1 MSRGGSPRDLQDVPA
16 TALLTL
22 WARAVETRSKD
33 PLLVDEHAVA
43 ALERLDFDVSV
54 FDQLDPTVRET
65 TVAGTVVRAAQI
77 DAIVRRFVA
86 EHPGGRVV
94 SLGCGLDSRS
104 RRLDDGMTRWLDVD
118 LPEMIAIRRQ
128 LFEPTAR
135 HRMMAASM
143 FDDAV
148 MAELSARDDR
158 GLLIVCEGVLLYLR
172 GEQVESWLI
181 RLAREVPRATLVF
194 DVVGT
199 RLCDEHHPAVLAM
212 QQDAPV
218 EWGIDDPAALSH
230 LHPALRL
237 VEHRSVYDCFE
248 PRWRALA
255 DALPTLRERVGQGV
269 VTLAIDGGPHDE

>member
-1 MSRGGSPRDLQDVPA
+1 MSRGGSTRDLQDVPA

-43 ALERLDFDVSV
+43 ALERLDFDVSI
-54 FDQLDPTVRET
+54 FDGLDAMVRET
-65 TVAGTVVRAAQI
+65 TIAGTVVRAAQI
-77 DAIVRRFVA
+77 DASVRRFA
-86 EHPGGRVV
+86 AAHPGGRVV

-104 RRLDDGMTRWLDVD
+104 QRLDDGETRWLDVD
-118 LPEMIAIRRQ
+118 LPEVIAIRQQ
-128 LFEPTAR
+128 LFEPTVR

-148 MAELSARDDR
+148 MAELSVRDER

-172 GEQVESWLI
+172 GDQVESWLV

-194 DVVGT
+194 DVVGMG
-199 RLCDEHHPAVLAM
+199 LCDEHHPAVLAM
-212 QQDAPV
+212 RQDAPV
-218 EWGIDDPAALSH
+218 EWGIDDPAALSR
-230 LHPALRL
+230 LHPALSL
-237 VEHRSVYDCFE
+237 VEHRSIYSCFE

-269 VTLAIDGGPHDE
+269 VTLAIESQ